1 MFRILTGLIIVL
13 HGLVHLWYFTLSRK
27 LVEFQPEMGWTGDS
41 WIFTNLIGDA
51 ATRSLASVLYVL
63 AALGLVAGG
72 TGIFI
77 QQDWWRPVLIGSA
90 IFSSAVI
97 ILFWDGST
105 EMLVQKGMLGFL
117 INLVILTA
125 LLVVGL
131 PASL

>member
-13 HGLVHLWYFTLSRK
+13 HGLVHLWYFTLSQK
-27 LVEFQPEMGWTGDS
+27 LVEFQPEMGWTGKS

-63 AALGLVAGG
+63 AAIGLVAGG

-77 QQDWWRPVLIGSA
+77 QQDWWRPVLAGSA

-97 ILFWDGST
+97 LLFWDGST
-105 EMLVQKGMLGFL
+105 AMLVQKGMLGFL
-117 INLVILTA
+117 INLVILA
-125 LLVVGL
+125 AVLVI
-131 PASL
+131 